1 MTGWRVGY
9 CAAPANVIK
18 AMLTLQGQMTSNPSS
33 IAQAAAVEALTGP
46 QSALAPMIEE
56 FGRRRS
62 YVCERFNAIDGL
74 SVSPPGGAFYVFVNA
89 RGAFQRADV
98 DNGDA
103 FALAMLDGA
112 SVGVVGGNDFGSS
125 DHFRVS
131 YATSMEQLSKGLDAI
146 ENWLGGL

>member
-1 MTGWRVGY
+1 
-9 CAAPANVIK
+9 
-18 AMLTLQGQMTSNPSS
+18 
-33 IAQAAAVEALTGP
+33 
-46 QSALAPMIEE
+46 
-56 FGRRRS
+56 
-62 YVCERFNAIDGL
+62 
-74 SVSPPGGAFYVFVNA
+74 VNA
-89 RGAFQRADV
+89 RDAFQRADV